1 MQYEGEVSD
10 ENEVAEDPKNY
21 STKDNDVK
29 SMYHE
34 VPDIFRNVKDIPSV
48 FTINSFDFTKPDMDE
63 TNCECIVDKNEIRKN
78 SKFTFDFYDDGSHLS
93 QTDTRCWWLMLGTI
107 WVGAKFGMLMTS
119 HVTDI
124 KS

>member
-10 ENEVAEDPKNY
+10 ENEVPEDPKNY
-21 STKDNDVK
+21 STKDNDVE

-93 QTDTRCWWLMLGTI
+93 QTDTRCW
-107 WVGAKFGMLMTS
+107 
-119 HVTDI
+119 
-124 KS
+124 